1 MIHILVSSHT
11 PPPPHTHT
19 PGYAHQT
26 MMDDL
31 CKLAITGGLHAP
43 PTTFHPI
50 TDYKLALMKAMEP
63 YVASKQIIYILL

>member
-1 MIHILVSSHT
+1 
-11 PPPPHTHT
+11 
-19 PGYAHQT
+19 

-63 YVASKQIIYILL
+63 YVASKQIIYIHMN